1 MSNSSPLH
9 EQIRAHVL
17 ITGRVQGVG
26 YRFSTREQAED
37 LSVNGWVRNLP
48 DGRVE
53 AVFEGI
59 EAVVQEMIKWCH
71 IGPRGAWVKDV
82 AVEYEAPE
90 GLQKFEIRR

>member
-26 YRFSTREQAED
+26 YRFSTMEQAEE
-37 LSVNGWVRNLP
+37 LGVNGWVRNLP

-53 AVFEGI
+53 AVFEGNESI
-59 EAVVQEMIKWCH
+59 VQEIINWCRK
-71 IGPRGAWVKDV
+71 GPRGALVKDV
-82 AVEYEAPE
+82 AVEYEAQE